1 MRTIPVLVDSGNDT
15 QPGTLGVLT
24 SGARVKEIDVD
35 LLRQSLAHLSEQIS
49 TLFHDIKKV
58 GQFRLKEVQLQVEVT
73 AEGGVAL
80 IGVAKAG
87 VTGAITLTFSE

>member
-1 MRTIPVLVDSGNDT
+1 MNTIPIIVDTSDGP

-24 SGARVKEIDVD
+24 FSARVKEIDAD
-35 LLRQSLAHLSEQIS
+35 LLRQSLARLSEQIS
-49 TLFHDIKKV
+49 TLLHDVKQV
-58 GQFRLKEVQLQVEVT
+58 GAFRLKEVQLQVEVT

-87 VTGAITLTFSE
+87 VTGAITLTFSA